1 MIGLAGDHA
10 PKRHDRVD
18 IAACCKRPADRGQFE
33 CAGRLNDPEVRV
45 RTTGPPEAIDRCFA
59 QRIGDPVVV
68 PAYHQAHTQARSI
81 GFWRDLVVHVPW
93 SASYTM
99 APVQALA
106 FKLISAI
113 RLTRLT
119 MAFGAVSDV
128 WFVILL
134 TRATDPYPEVIRVA
148 HISLVFA
155 LVAGAVVAI
164 GLFAYGA
171 ALNDVLDVR
180 HDSAFRPDRPI
191 PTGGIRLGQAIVVT
205 IGALIITVVAS
216 AAMGLPALWIMLL
229 VAGAILFYNAAGKY
243 IPAVGCVTI
252 GLIHAAHMLIPN
264 VQLPFTLPV
273 LLVMTHAMGIAAAVH
288 ILEDKRP
295 RLTRSGILAL
305 GAGWIFWSGLIIA
318 YGAGRDGLWPQ
329 GTPGWALLWP
339 LAAVVAFIMIAIW
352 KTGGVQ
358 GAAASEKLK
367 RYGAMWQ
374 ALYGAAW
381 LVALGYEMQAAA
393 LTVLAIGGFTAM
405 TLIKEVTGLS
415 GRPIVYR

>member
-1 MIGLAGDHA
+1 
-10 PKRHDRVD
+10 
-18 IAACCKRPADRGQFE
+18 
-33 CAGRLNDPEVRV
+33 
-45 RTTGPPEAIDRCFA
+45 
-59 QRIGDPVVV
+59 
-68 PAYHQAHTQARSI
+68 
-81 GFWRDLVVHVPW
+81 
-93 SASYTM
+93 M

-134 TRATDPYPEVIRVA
+134 TRAMGVYPDAIRVA
-148 HISLVFA
+148 HVPLVFA
-155 LVAGAVVAI
+155 LLAGAIVAI

-180 HDSAFRPDRPI
+180 HDATFRPERPI
-191 PTGGIRLGQAIVVT
+191 PAGRIRLGQAIVVT
-205 IGALIITVVAS
+205 VGALIVTVVAS

-264 VQLPFTLPV
+264 AQLTFTLPV
-273 LLVMTHAMGIAAAVH
+273 WLVMTHAMGIAAAVH

-295 RLTRSGILAL
+295 RLARGGILAL
-305 GAGWIFWSGLIIA
+305 GAGWIFWSGLILA
-318 YGAGRDGLWPQ
+318 YGAGRGGLWPP
-329 GTPGWALLWP
+329 GTSAWALLWP
-339 LAAVVAFIMIAIW
+339 LAAVVAFVMIAIW

-358 GAAASEKLK
+358 GVAASEKLK

-405 TLIKEVTGLS
+405 TMIKEITGLS

>member
-1 MIGLAGDHA
+1 
-10 PKRHDRVD
+10 
-18 IAACCKRPADRGQFE
+18 
-33 CAGRLNDPEVRV
+33 
-45 RTTGPPEAIDRCFA
+45 
-59 QRIGDPVVV
+59 
-68 PAYHQAHTQARSI
+68 
-81 GFWRDLVVHVPW
+81 
-93 SASYTM
+93 M

-134 TRATDPYPEVIRVA
+134 TRASGDYPEVIRVA
-148 HISLVFA
+148 HMPLGLA
-155 LVAGAVVAI
+155 LAAGAVVAI

-171 ALNDVLDVR
+171 SLNDVLDVR
-180 HDSAFRPDRPI
+180 HDSTFSPDRPI
-191 PTGGIRLGQAIVVT
+191 PAGRIKLGQAIVVT

-243 IPAVGCVTI
+243 IPSVGVVTI

-264 VQLPFTLPV
+264 AQLPFTLPV
-273 LLVMTHAMGIAAAVH
+273 WLVMTHAMGIAAAVH
-288 ILEDKRP
+288 ILEEKRP
-295 RLTRSGILAL
+295 RLNRGGILAL
-305 GAGWIFWSGLIIA
+305 AVGWLFWSVLIIT
-318 YGAGRDGLWPQ
+318 YGAARGGLWPA
-329 GTPGWALLWP
+329 GTPWWVLLWP
-339 LAAVVAFIMIAIW
+339 LAAVVAFIMIAVW
-352 KTGGVQ
+352 KAGGVP
-358 GAAASEKLK
+358 GVAASEKIK

-381 LVALGYEMQAAA
+381 LVALGYETQAAA
-393 LTVLAIGGFTAM
+393 LTVLAICGFTAM
-405 TLIKEVTGLS
+405 TLIKEITGLS